1 MTEAN
6 QTKIFM
12 LVAAPFILL
21 ANWLFAAMASHFA
34 WWSWAEP
41 VIFYGLGA
49 RGRSALSWQS
59 SWCYSRRRAHSN
71 DARVARWHIAG
82 RAARLAPFAWGLGCS
97 SLYFCC

>member
-1 MTEAN
+1 MTESTQA
-6 QTKIFM
+6 KIFM

-49 RGRSALSWQS
+49 TGTISVI
-59 SWCYSRRRAHSN
+59 
-71 DARVARWHIAG
+71 VAVIMV
-82 RAARLAPFAWGLGCS
+82 LFAPKEQ
-97 SLYFCC
+97 